1 MEDKLLFLINELR
14 YPAESQMLKELS
26 AIMEQLG
33 FETEI
38 LREDSDVYKDELE
51 KYILSMTTEID
62 CKAVITCNAAEIE
75 RMVKMQDCLYVTY
88 LSGQDISKYDNKLKC
103 GSQNTI
109 VLCSVQNQMEY
120 IKGKAEDSRISKT
133 CIF

>member
-38 LREDSDVYKDELE
+38 LREDSDVYKD
-51 KYILSMTTEID
+51 
-62 CKAVITCNAAEIE
+62 
-75 RMVKMQDCLYVTY
+75 
-88 LSGQDISKYDNKLKC
+88 
-103 GSQNTI
+103 
-109 VLCSVQNQMEY
+109 
-120 IKGKAEDSRISKT
+120 
-133 CIF
+133 